1 MFKLDKNKI
10 LILNIIIVLF
20 GTLFLN
26 ILIDKNRYLIKHP
39 DDFLH
44 LLTKF
49 TLVKDCKF
57 KNENQCNGIK
67 RINDLNYEKFED
79 FEKSKLERQKHRL
92 TTSYNPLYTFLL
104 SKLSL
109 DSDIFISQKYFHY
122 LLSIF
127 LSIMIIFYVRF
138 FIKEEKYIFLILL
151 IYISHFFLRGGYG
164 LHFAI
169 PTTLSAFLSG
179 LSIIFL
185 FNKKKLISCLFLI
198 LSITMHH
205 VGILFCILNFS
216 AFKIYEFISYKKKNF
231 FLKKQNLIEIF
242 SFSFLLFF
250 SFLIKYNIFDN
261 INLSFNVYETYFTN
275 YDFLKVIFDN
285 FFILSKYLFFT
296 ILILNPLLIFFISKN
311 FFNKDKGKIL
321 FLKIIFCTSLI
332 FIIMIPIGSTNSS
345 LSFVFGNRIW
355 EIFILNII
363 ILTIFQI
370 SIVKSKNEIIIKKL
384 FIWGLPIFIFLNLF
398 LLKDRSN
405 YMSDYDDYYLDTKG
419 LIKFNKELDDNDK
432 ILLDINETN
441 FYYLL
446 NTGLIK
452 KDFYIKNFSTNDEI
466 EASNFLI
473 IDNPVKLLN
482 RSSLFLK
489 KNDIIQ
495 IDNEYELI
503 KQFYLYSLSEQ
514 KISINKNNFLLK
526 KGLNK
531 INTSN
536 NSIKFGNIKEKLYL
550 IGIKTNESQKNF
562 WPWDTNFKFSII
574 TKIVKW
580 KPLID
585 QKILITKEF
594 DFSKLSKK
602 ISNKKIKDCQNQII
616 SDSSSIIIMSNSCK

>member
-1 MFKLDKNKI
+1 
-10 LILNIIIVLF
+10 
-20 GTLFLN
+20 
-26 ILIDKNRYLIKHP
+26 
-39 DDFLH
+39 
-44 LLTKF
+44 
-49 TLVKDCKF
+49 
-57 KNENQCNGIK
+57 
-67 RINDLNYEKFED
+67 
-79 FEKSKLERQKHRL
+79 
-92 TTSYNPLYTFLL
+92 
-104 SKLSL
+104 
-109 DSDIFISQKYFHY
+109 
-122 LLSIF
+122 
-127 LSIMIIFYVRF
+127 
-138 FIKEEKYIFLILL
+138 
-151 IYISHFFLRGGYG
+151 
-164 LHFAI
+164 
-169 PTTLSAFLSG
+169 
-179 LSIIFL
+179 
-185 FNKKKLISCLFLI
+185 
-198 LSITMHH
+198 
-205 VGILFCILNFS
+205 
-216 AFKIYEFISYKKKNF
+216 
-231 FLKKQNLIEIF
+231 
-242 SFSFLLFF
+242 
-250 SFLIKYNIFDN
+250 
-261 INLSFNVYETYFTN
+261 
-275 YDFLKVIFDN
+275 
-285 FFILSKYLFFT
+285 
-296 ILILNPLLIFFISKN
+296 
-311 FFNKDKGKIL
+311 
-321 FLKIIFCTSLI
+321 
-332 FIIMIPIGSTNSS
+332 
-345 LSFVFGNRIW
+345 
-355 EIFILNII
+355 
-363 ILTIFQI
+363 
-370 SIVKSKNEIIIKKL
+370 
-384 FIWGLPIFIFLNLF
+384 
-398 LLKDRSN
+398 
-405 YMSDYDDYYLDTKG
+405 MSDYDDYYLDTKG